1 MSQSEYRDDGFTA
14 GWFIWLVRIGLLAV
28 TAFTLWG
35 AVRIEHEFRISW
47 APDFR
52 SVAPSFWQMVG
63 LFAAAGAA
71 FGLAVRIPFPRPRVA
86 FGRIVVVIVGLA
98 PAIHWW
104 LVWVV
109 RPGGSVLSRHA
120 FWFDDVAVVQVGAAL
135 AGVGLASAI
144 GARRARR

>member
-1 MSQSEYRDDGFTA
+1 MSQSEYRDDGLTA

-35 AVRIEHEFRISW
+35 AVRTEGEFQFSW

-63 LFAAAGAA
+63 LLAAAGAA

-86 FGRIVVVIVGLA
+86 YGRIVFVIVGLA

-104 LVWVV
+104 LVWVI
-109 RPGGSVLSRHA
+109 RPGGSTLSDRA
-120 FWFDDVAVVQVGAAL
+120 FWFDDVTVVQVGATL
-135 AGVGLASAI
+135 AGVGFASAI
-144 GARRARR
+144 GARRAKR